1 MLTNL
6 KQEVAMEI
14 NAGLASDPSTKIIYI
29 FLIILALIFNQLNT
43 GESNK
48 LDMGVA
54 KK

>member
-14 NAGLASDPSTKIIYI
+14 GAGLAQDPSKHLYWIH
-29 FLIILALIFNQLNT
+29 LMVLALIFNQLNT
-43 GESNK
+43 AESNK
-48 LDMGVA
+48 HDMGVA